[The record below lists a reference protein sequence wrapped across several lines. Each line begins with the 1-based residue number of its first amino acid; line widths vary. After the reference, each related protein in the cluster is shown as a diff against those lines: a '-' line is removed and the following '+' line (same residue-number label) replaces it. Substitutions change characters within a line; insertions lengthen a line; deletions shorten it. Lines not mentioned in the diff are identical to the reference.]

1 MRESDAQMLITIFGG
16 KDILA
21 SALGIAPYSDEMQ
34 TRILERFCECVF
46 KRVLLCVPEEHIGG
60 MIDAFEE
67 HRVSGRTFDPLIDS
81 LNRYVPNM
89 DACVREEIERAVG
102 EFRIKEAV
110 KS

>member
-16 KDILA
+16 KVILA
-21 SALGIAPYSDEMQ
+21 NALGVTRYPDEVQ

-60 MIDAFEE
+60 MIDAFED
-67 HRVSGRTFDPLIDS
+67 HRASGRTFDPLIDS

-89 DACVREEIERAVG
+89 DTCVREEIERAVG
-102 EFRIKEAV
+102 EFRIKEAA
-110 KS
+110 KA

>member
-16 KDILA
+16 KNILA
-21 SALGIAPYSDEMQ
+21 SVLGVARYPDEVQ

-60 MIDAFEE
+60 IIDTFED
-67 HRVSGRTFDPLIDS
+67 HRASGRTLEPLIDA

-89 DACVREEIERAVG
+89 DTCVREEIERAVG
-102 EFRIKEAV
+102 EFRIQEAV